1 MSCVNKASQQFKNC
15 CKRLDLSEQQL
26 EQIVYDYTNQQG
38 NENTFPT
45 DTYIEQQLKGIPTS
59 ELSDSQR
66 KLYKL
71 KYEEAQPLDTFE
83 QVQQRVLELQQYYPD
98 DRIRIIQRN
107 NGKYQVV
114 VNTDYSQEETEQ
126 EINQIKKEAIA
137 DGTFMKAPNGKPTNL
152 TERQWLQV
160 RSKAFKEWFGDWI
173 NNPTNASKVVDENG
187 EPLVV
192 YHGSTEEFD
201 TFDVEY
207 IGSNPS
213 SENKGKSKINGFFF
227 TDSYNSGR
235 TYGPTKAVFLNI
247 RQPAL
252 QKQKYKSYDSVTG
265 VNSDGSLTYT
275 KKYYG
280 VNTFKDLSKL
290 KIRLYNDGIIAEGLD
305 DALIHKVAGEDAE
318 EFNESLYGNDY
329 IVFNPNQ
336 IKSATDNV
344 GTFSREDNNIYQNRE
359 IIIPQA
365 AQTLINNGL
374 ESLRQLGVVHRYND
388 SIEAQDIKAT
398 VKDEKERKRKL
409 AALRRKNK
417 NYISYYISKHTG
429 PMTEIDKKGMSKEL
443 TDYLSDR
450 KQYVIEYLSRYNTP
464 KSAIQFDETKNAI
477 RINIDEN
484 KVQEQLNSLNDRI
497 AKNYADA
504 NFDTAFENKTEANN
518 VRKILAYL
526 SEKTG
531 LSYEFIS
538 FKDAKKINKG
548 IDINTNAFVKNNKVY
563 FIQGRRLNTDIAA
576 EEMLHPFVA
585 SIKILNKKAFNSLL
599 KDATKAFPKLEL
611 DIDVTYTQS
620 KDEELV
626 TQALSRAFRED
637 KFDYPE
643 GHPIKD
649 LIRNFFRWA
658 KELFTG
664 LFWNGGLPETITAD
678 MFQENLT
685 IIDLAQIIN
694 SELKLDS
701 GYIEGVRENRESS
714 LEEFYT
720 KQSVDEYVND
730 LMTIDNIKRE
740 GIKVEHFPETE
751 DTDEYW
757 VVSYIPQQ
765 QEEQYQWARTSQNRY
780 EVSSKGDSRFSALNA
795 TFKPGTILFG
805 HDVSGRTIESVYQH
819 GVKQND
825 WTTDNNFK
833 TGIPKSKEIIKGD
846 TEDDSYRDGYL
857 PLWQEWA
864 KQNPEFIAELRQKAK
879 GKVITDM
886 FANTRV
892 SQARALT
899 DILNSQQQTQQTTQ
913 QPSIQQ
919 EEQPQEPSYEE
930 RQLAISEQ
938 VSNLINNDRGL
949 KATELRQL
957 SEQMVYWMSE
967 LISDCQDNPEKIFQ
981 ILGITDY
988 SNSDIEKVTLMSRKQ
1003 IVQMIGVEN
1012 MFNLCKSYVLTPDI
1026 DGTGKGNANINSRAL
1041 RRQAELL
1048 KNNFQGLM
1056 QFSTSV
1062 WSTLEDF
1069 SIGLTATGYDTLE
1082 TSNPDAFLDEEQ
1094 IKERDKQADGEST
1107 QESWQVES
1115 NTIDALTTATQL
1127 VKRELL
1133 HCYLYENTG
1142 EVDDQGKPIKRIKTN
1157 KFGINERLNPRE
1169 AINAI
1174 IKWVQGCWD
1183 LNSMVA
1189 ALKEHQDKNPWVEQL
1204 VNKLSDITGNESD
1217 FQSQFFSCMC
1227 RSFQLYG
1234 VVNENNKR
1242 ELYQHSINKNP
1253 MLQMA
1258 FNGIRDLY
1266 KVGEH
1271 PLLKL
1276 DGIDRK
1282 AFKEFHEDVEQLIN
1296 YSKQKYSE
1304 IQNIDELNTLISHV
1318 YMLLGYYDATPEVV
1332 GAAMSDMT
1340 FKTLVQNLQ
1349 TLRTYLNNEKLNKQ
1363 YNPFDFNANNSII
1376 QVLQNILKPITYIMD
1391 DYAVTQFFESGNM
1404 RQSNVIPSFMTKLF
1418 SKMQLPQKEFE
1429 EFVEKEYGQFDWFY
1443 DKKLKKYKN
1452 EWLSRLVR
1460 MPEEERKKLFEHKV
1474 QLSFNK
1480 KQYMRGMTDSEYA
1493 VSVISEYFTAGK
1505 QTAWYKVPIMSNKP
1519 TSEFIKFI
1527 KYDDSDYK
1535 DRIVV
1540 GMQHIFVQ
1548 ELGRIQTIIK
1558 RQNAGINKSDPR
1570 FIKNFDKNGARFC
1583 FLDFLNP
1590 FLNENKNTEL
1600 GQLLNIKINGTRE
1613 LSTEENARLNDLVK
1627 QEIRNSMEA
1636 RVQQIMES
1644 WRQQGILTAVSQIQ
1658 GFERKPEKAESNWES
1673 AANNAKIENFIWND
1687 TFAAMEILQLTI
1699 TDVAQYKDAEDLQK
1713 RLAQIHA
1720 PGVRGNIQARDY
1732 FGNQVSDGTHRA
1744 VYLTDFDDFI
1754 SNVIDN
1760 VTKVFDK
1767 KIAEAPENEKTQWES
1782 LKESLVGKDGAYRQI
1797 NVADAQAYAC
1807 PTSYRKKAYMFGKWS
1822 REKEK
1827 MYQQLMSGQYDFS
1840 TLKQAFGEP
1849 LKPFL
1854 YSYEEVDAGV
1864 ESSPIETFKIG
1875 VQNKDSEYLLIM
1887 ADALTRNEDTGIPN
1901 ILRAIYDIM
1910 EESHKVKNEN
1920 GKYIASTDGIDDI
1933 QFEST
1938 VKAGLYGR
1946 INLKQFSTDPQGETN
1961 AKDELRSKIFD
1972 GQGGYNN
1979 TYIHETRYED
1989 YCIQQEVPE
1998 HFKDHSQA
2006 HGSQIRYIIPSDL
2019 PLTNANGETIVYSYF
2034 DPATGTERK
2043 LDAKQFKAEYENHCA
2058 TNIQES
2064 LDQLKEEFGLVT
2076 PDGQISFDRKQMNQT
2091 LSEILKREIFSS
2103 PRYGIDMLLACSLN
2117 ADGEFNIPL
2126 GDPIQSR
2133 RIEQLIN
2140 SIIKNRINK
2149 QKIAGGPVV
2158 QVTTFG
2164 TSRDL
2169 NIRFKSNK
2177 GGLLMTRKEFEKSKE
2192 EGTYEEY
2199 IEKYQDGIAYYEI
2212 YAPIYTN
2219 ELFQQFSDRDGN
2231 IDIKRIE
2238 KENPEL
2244 LKIIGYRIPTEDKY
2258 SCFPAKIVGFL
2269 PREAGDAV
2277 MLPADITAITGSD
2290 FDVDK
2295 MYLMRKEFK
2304 EEKKSK
2310 EEITKE
2316 LEDRV
2321 LRGLTGKAKDVTQK
2335 QIEDFMNLREGE
2347 KEPAIKNNISNP
2359 IVKTYANMS
2368 KKKFVEYTEGRQY
2381 HNNMIIDMSYSVLT
2395 NKEIAY
2401 QVLNPGG
2408 FDQQKRM
2415 GYAIAAY
2422 KDPEVRSKYTF
2433 EQLMEMPIDGDG
2445 TTLKS
2450 LCYKNKNLA
2459 FFDTQV
2465 QFYKQNS
2472 AAGMILGM
2480 FAVQK
2485 IAHAILESDGFGID
2499 LGKVFIDKNTNEQI
2513 PFGFCG
2519 MDFQGIVE
2527 VDRRFD
2533 ANNQLI
2539 GKTLGSLVA
2548 SAADAVKD
2556 PVLNLNNINNQTANV
2571 LTTMLRLGIVYEDA
2585 ALLLSQPAI
2594 TKVLQE
2600 HSKRMVNKEFISL
2613 NALIKSRM
2621 QELDDKYYMS
2631 ESENIQSEPLNREDL
2646 IRGFSEENTVEAE
2659 KLEWKVLNAYL
2670 KFDQMSQ
2677 IIKGLTN
2684 ATRYNSVS
2692 NAVGPLIIDNLIME
2706 YKAGKFSDAITY
2718 QGVEAKNINSVFN
2731 IHPIL
2736 DKFSQATIIARRLLG
2751 EMPAYSSDFRILVNN
2766 SGDYTLSKIMGDR
2779 KLFSKLS
2786 DFYQSYLLVQSGFI
2800 NPKDREYY
2808 TDKFPIEF
2816 MKYKEQYSD
2825 NPFVQAIRL
2834 STGTFGGKTKG
2845 ILTLDSVGME
2855 QMQKDKLSSGWADLY
2870 KENPELA
2877 KKLFIYN
2884 FFKGGLGFSPKTFMN
2899 LVPISMKESIENNG
2913 IKYVDVYRHLPSLGN
2928 YSMIFDQFVGNNVGD
2943 FKLVPQRNPYSEHQN
2958 IQGNRI
2964 IITTKF
2970 ENYELDYFKVKGFN
2984 NIYRIFKLQQV
2995 DSITKRKVFVE
3006 VPVLGNQGEFFDVSA
3021 TPINKSNVTNTNTLE
3036 EEGFEPLDEEI
3047 VTEEGYDP
3055 YYTKIAIDIIK
3066 NERGLKNTKEAYERL
3081 KESRKIYEGLSE
3093 QEAEQRKA
3101 DLREAIMKSFKRR
3114 NITFNEEELNKT
3126 TNVFC

>member
-1 MSCVNKASQQFKNC
+1 MSCVNKASQQFKDC

-45 DTYIEQQLKGIPTS
+45 DTYIEQQLRGIPTS

-66 KLYKL
+66 ELYKL

-83 QVQQRVLELQQYYPD
+83 QAQQRILELQQYYPD
-98 DRIRIIQRN
+98 DRIKIIQKN

-126 EINQIKKEAIA
+126 DIKQIKEKTTA
-137 DGTFMKAPNGKPTNL
+137 DGTFMKAPNGNPTNL

-160 RSKAFKEWFGDWI
+160 RTKAFKDWFGDWE
-173 NNPTNASKVVDENG
+173 NDLANASKVVDENG

-192 YHGSTEEFD
+192 YRASSFNGNGDYTVFD
-201 TFDVEY
+201 ETKGGNYRGFY
-207 IGSNPS
+207 FT
-213 SENKGKSKINGFFF
+213 NKESAEIN
-227 TDSYNSGR
+227 YSGR
-235 TYGPTKAVFLNI
+235 NLRAFFLNLTN
-247 RQPAL
+247 PDTSNNFNLL
-252 QKQKYKSYDSVTG
+252 QEDKRELP
-265 VNSDGSLTYT
+265 N
-275 KKYYG
+275 
-280 VNTFKDLSKL
+280 
-290 KIRLYNDGIIAEGLD
+290 NDGMIYAPDGIYADNFEV
-305 DALIHKVAGEDAE
+305 K
-318 EFNESLYGNDY
+318 
-329 IVFNPNQ
+329 VFNPNQ
-336 IKSATDNV
+336 IKSATDNI
-344 GTFSREDNNIYQNRE
+344 GTFSRENNNIYQNIE
-359 IIIPQA
+359 ITIPQTV
-365 AQTLINNGL
+365 QTLINNSL
-374 ESLRQLGVVHRYND
+374 ESLRSLGVVHRYND

-398 VKDEKERKRKL
+398 VKDKKERKKKL
-409 AALRRKNK
+409 DALRRKNK
-417 NYISYYISKHTG
+417 DYISYYISKHTG
-429 PMTEIDKKGMSKEL
+429 PMTQIQKEGMSKEL
-443 TDYLSDR
+443 EDYLSDTE
-450 KQYVIEYLSRYNTP
+450 QYIIEYLSRYNIP
-464 KSAIQFDETKNAI
+464 ESAIQFEETKNAI
-477 RINIDEN
+477 RINIDKN
-484 KVQEQLNSLNDRI
+484 KVQEQLNSLNDKI

-504 NFDTAFENKTEANN
+504 NFDTAFENKAEANN

-531 LSYEFIS
+531 LNYEFIS

-548 IDINTNAFVKNNKVY
+548 IDSNTNAFVKNNKVY
-563 FIQGRRLNTDIAA
+563 FIQGKRLNTDIAA

-585 SIKILNKKAFNSLL
+585 SIKILNKKAFDSLL
-599 KDATKAFPKLEL
+599 ADATKAFPKLKLE
-611 DIDVTYTQS
+611 IDVTYTQN

-637 KFDYPE
+637 KTDYPE

-649 LIRNFFRWA
+649 LIRHFFEWA
-658 KELFTG
+658 KEMFAG

-678 MFQENLT
+678 MFQNNLT

-701 GYIEGVRENRESS
+701 GYIEGIRENKETQT
-714 LEEFYT
+714 EEFYT

-730 LMTIDNIKRE
+730 LIAVDNIKRE
-740 GIKVEHFPETE
+740 DIKVEHFPETE

-757 VVSYIPQQ
+757 IVNYTMQQ
-765 QEEQYQWARTSQNRY
+765 SDINTSQQPTQEEQ
-780 EVSSKGDSRFSALNA
+780 
-795 TFKPGTILFG
+795 
-805 HDVSGRTIESVYQH
+805 
-819 GVKQND
+819 
-825 WTTDNNFK
+825 
-833 TGIPKSKEIIKGD
+833 
-846 TEDDSYRDGYL
+846 
-857 PLWQEWA
+857 
-864 KQNPEFIAELRQKAK
+864 
-879 GKVITDM
+879 
-886 FANTRV
+886 
-892 SQARALT
+892 
-899 DILNSQQQTQQTTQ
+899 
-913 QPSIQQ
+913 QPQ

-930 RQLAISEQ
+930 RQLVISEQ

-967 LISDCQDNPEKIFQ
+967 FISDCQDNPEKIFQ

-1069 SIGLTATGYDTLE
+1069 SIGLTESGYNTLE

-1142 EVDDQGKPIKRIKTN
+1142 EVDDQGKPIKRIKIN

-1183 LNSMVA
+1183 LNSMIA

-1204 VNKLSDITGNESD
+1204 VNKLSDISGNESD

-1234 VVNENNKR
+1234 VVNENDKH

-1258 FNGIRDLY
+1258 FNGIKDLY

-1282 AFKEFHEDVEQLIN
+1282 TFKEFHEDVEQLIN
-1296 YSKQKYSE
+1296 FSKNKYSE
-1304 IQNIDELNTLISHV
+1304 IENIDELNTLISHV

-1349 TLRTYLNNEKLNKQ
+1349 TLRTYLDNEKLNKQ
-1363 YNPFDFNANNSII
+1363 YNPFDFKANNSII
-1376 QVLQNILKPITYIMD
+1376 STLQNILKPITYIMD

-1570 FIKNFDKNGARFC
+1570 FIKNFDKNGVKFC

-1600 GQLLNIKINGTRE
+1600 GRLLNIKINGTRE
-1613 LSTEENARLNDLVK
+1613 LSAEENARLNNLVK

-1658 GFERKPEKAESNWES
+1658 GFERKPEKAEDNWES

-1744 VYLTDFDDFI
+1744 IYLTDFDDFI

-1767 KIAEAPENEKTQWES
+1767 KIAEAPENEKSQWRA

-1822 REKEK
+1822 REKER

-1864 ESSPIETFKIG
+1864 ENSPIETFKIG

-1901 ILRAIYDIM
+1901 ILRAIYDVM

-1920 GKYIASTDGIDDI
+1920 GRYIAATDGIDDI

-1946 INLKQFSTDPQGETN
+1946 INLKQFSTDPQGEAN
-1961 AKDELRSKIFD
+1961 AKNELRSKIFD
-1972 GQGGYNN
+1972 GQGGYNS

-2019 PLTNANGETIVYSYF
+2019 PLTNANNETVVYSYF

-2091 LSEILKREIFSS
+2091 LSEILKREILSS

-2126 GDPIQSR
+2126 GDPIQNR

-2212 YAPIYTN
+2212 YAPMYTN
-2219 ELFQQFSDRDGN
+2219 ELFQQFADRDGN

-2316 LEDRV
+2316 LEDIV
-2321 LRGLTGKAKDVTQK
+2321 LKGLTGKAKDITQK

-2347 KEPAIKNNISNP
+2347 KESAIKNNINNP
-2359 IVKTYANMS
+2359 IVKAYANMS
-2368 KKKFVEYTEGRQY
+2368 KKRFVEYTEGRQY
-2381 HNNMIIDMSYSVLT
+2381 HNNMIIDMSYSVFT
-2395 NKEIAY
+2395 NKEVAY

-2433 EQLMEMPIDGDG
+2433 EQLMEMSIDKGEVN
-2445 TTLKS
+2445 LKS

-2485 IAHAILESDGFGID
+2485 IAHAVLESDGFGID

-2519 MDFQGIVE
+2519 MNFQGIVE

-2533 ANNQLI
+2533 LNNQLI

-2594 TKVLQE
+2594 TKILQE
-2600 HSKRMVNKEFISL
+2600 HSKRMVNKEFINL

-2621 QELDDKYYMS
+2621 QELDDKYYMP
-2631 ESENIQSEPLNREDL
+2631 ESEKVQSEPLSREDL
-2646 IRGFSEENTVEAE
+2646 IRGFSEENTIEAE

-2706 YKAGKFSDAITY
+2706 YKASKFSDAITY
-2718 QGVEAKNINSVFN
+2718 NGVEAKSINSVFN

-2736 DKFSQATIIARRLLG
+2736 DKFSQATVIARRLLG

-2808 TDKFPIEF
+2808 TDKFPVEF

-2913 IKYVDVYRHLPSLGN
+2913 IKYVDVFRHIPSLGN
-2928 YSMIFDQFVGNNVGD
+2928 YSMVFDQFVGNNVGD

-2984 NIYRIFKLQQV
+2984 NVYRIFKLQQV
-2995 DSITKRKVFVE
+2995 DPITKRKVFVE
-3006 VPVLGNQGEFFDVSA
+3006 IPVLGNQGEFFDVSA

-3055 YYTKIAIDIIK
+3055 HYTKIAIDIIK
-3066 NERGLKNTKEAYERL
+3066 NEKGLKDTKEAYETL
-3081 KESRKIYEGLSE
+3081 KSSRKTQEGLSE

-3101 DLREAIMKSFKRR
+3101 KIRETVMNSLRRR

-3126 TNVFC
+3126 TNEFC

>member
-1 MSCVNKASQQFKNC
+1 MSCVNKASQQFKDC
-15 CKRLDLSEQQL
+15 CERLDLSEQQL

-45 DTYIEQQLKGIPTS
+45 DTYIEQQLRGIPTS

-66 KLYKL
+66 ELYKL

-83 QVQQRVLELQQYYPD
+83 QAQQRVLELQQYYPD

-114 VNTDYSQEETEQ
+114 VNTDNIEAFNEENNATKHNKDAKQYYDYLKALAEKEVIRDKTISLKDFNQKYGTNLKYKDKTATSFRERQKETLYGIDVKHAKDKPVFAQKIIDRATLLNYLNDKFGLAVVILSNEEYSKRISDKRSNCFVENDTMYIRERSLKNLTNEQFIEEFLHPTVHDVYKHNKSLSTKLLKEAKKDFSELCSHIEKLYEQ
-126 EINQIKKEAIA
+126 EGQDVINEEIITQVLAKYLNKEISDNGLNTRNIVNYIKN
-137 DGTFMKAPNGKPTNL
+137 F
-152 TERQWLQV
+152 
-160 RSKAFKEWFGDWI
+160 
-173 NNPTNASKVVDENG
+173 
-187 EPLVV
+187 
-192 YHGSTEEFD
+192 
-201 TFDVEY
+201 
-207 IGSNPS
+207 
-213 SENKGKSKINGFFF
+213 
-227 TDSYNSGR
+227 
-235 TYGPTKAVFLNI
+235 
-247 RQPAL
+247 
-252 QKQKYKSYDSVTG
+252 
-265 VNSDGSLTYT
+265 
-275 KKYYG
+275 
-280 VNTFKDLSKL
+280 
-290 KIRLYNDGIIAEGLD
+290 IAE
-305 DALIHKVAGEDAE
+305 I
-318 EFNESLYGNDY
+318 F
-329 IVFNPNQ
+329 
-336 IKSATDNV
+336 
-344 GTFSREDNNIYQNRE
+344 
-359 IIIPQA
+359 
-365 AQTLINNGL
+365 
-374 ESLRQLGVVHRYND
+374 
-388 SIEAQDIKAT
+388 
-398 VKDEKERKRKL
+398 KRFVDL
-409 AALRRKNK
+409 F
-417 NYISYYISKHTG
+417 G
-429 PMTEIDKKGMSKEL
+429 EIDE
-443 TDYLSDR
+443 
-450 KQYVIEYLSRYNTP
+450 
-464 KSAIQFDETKNAI
+464 NAI
-477 RINIDEN
+477 RNHNRFNIRGRYIKDVLNYREFAELIN
-484 KVQEQLNSLNDRI
+484 S
-497 AKNYADA
+497 KNA
-504 NFDTAFENKTEANN
+504 NF
-518 VRKILAYL
+518 AYPL
-526 SEKTG
+526 E
-531 LSYEFIS
+531 
-538 FKDAKKINKG
+538 KG
-548 IDINTNAFVKNNKVY
+548 IIRNNK
-563 FIQGRRLNTDIAA
+563 I
-576 EEMLHPFVA
+576 
-585 SIKILNKKAFNSLL
+585 S
-599 KDATKAFPKLEL
+599 
-611 DIDVTYTQS
+611 
-620 KDEELV
+620 
-626 TQALSRAFRED
+626 
-637 KFDYPE
+637 
-643 GHPIKD
+643 
-649 LIRNFFRWA
+649 
-658 KELFTG
+658 
-664 LFWNGGLPETITAD
+664 
-678 MFQENLT
+678 
-685 IIDLAQIIN
+685 
-694 SELKLDS
+694 
-701 GYIEGVRENRESS
+701 
-714 LEEFYT
+714 EEFYT

-730 LMTIDNIKRE
+730 LIAVDNIKRE
-740 GIKVEHFPETE
+740 DIKVEHFPETE

-757 VVSYIPQQ
+757 VVSYTPQQ
-765 QEEQYQWARTSQNRY
+765 PIEQSISQQLTQEEQ
-780 EVSSKGDSRFSALNA
+780 
-795 TFKPGTILFG
+795 
-805 HDVSGRTIESVYQH
+805 
-819 GVKQND
+819 
-825 WTTDNNFK
+825 
-833 TGIPKSKEIIKGD
+833 
-846 TEDDSYRDGYL
+846 
-857 PLWQEWA
+857 
-864 KQNPEFIAELRQKAK
+864 
-879 GKVITDM
+879 
-886 FANTRV
+886 
-892 SQARALT
+892 
-899 DILNSQQQTQQTTQ
+899 
-913 QPSIQQ
+913 QPQ
-919 EEQPQEPSYEE
+919 EEQTQEPSYEE
-930 RQLAISEQ
+930 RQFAISEQ

-967 LISDCQDNPEKIFQ
+967 FISDCQDNPELVFQ
-981 ILGITDY
+981 VLKITDY
-988 SNSDIEKVTLMSRKQ
+988 SNSDIEKISLMSRKS
-1003 IVQMIGVEN
+1003 IVQTIGVEN
-1012 MFNLCKSYVLTPDI
+1012 MFNLCKSWVLTPDP
-1026 DGTGKGNANINSRAL
+1026 DRTGKGNANINTHRL
-1041 RRQAELL
+1041 KLQADLL
-1048 KNNFQGLM
+1048 KKNFQGLM

-1069 SIGLTATGYDTLE
+1069 SIGLTETGYNTLE

-1142 EVDDQGKPIKRIKTN
+1142 EVDDQGKPIKRIKIN

-1234 VVNENNKR
+1234 VVNENNKH
-1242 ELYQHSINKNP
+1242 ELYQHSVNKNP

-1258 FNGIRDLY
+1258 FNGIKDLY

-1282 AFKEFHEDVEQLIN
+1282 TFKEFHEDVEQLIN
-1296 YSKQKYSE
+1296 FSKNKYSE
-1304 IQNIDELNTLISHV
+1304 IENIDELNTLISHA

-1349 TLRTYLNNEKLNKQ
+1349 TLRTYLDNEKLNKQ

-1376 QVLQNILKPITYIMD
+1376 STLQTILKPITYIMD

-1570 FIKNFDKNGARFC
+1570 FIKNFDKNGAKFC

-1600 GQLLNIKINGTRE
+1600 GRLLNIKINGTRE
-1613 LSTEENARLNDLVK
+1613 LSTEENARLNNLVK

-1658 GFERKPEKAESNWES
+1658 GFERKPEKTEGNWES

-1744 VYLTDFDDFI
+1744 AYLTDFDDFI

-1767 KIAEAPENEKTQWES
+1767 KIAEAPENEKAQWIA
-1782 LKESLVGKDGAYRQI
+1782 LKESLVGEDGAYRQI

-1822 REKEK
+1822 REKER

-1864 ESSPIETFKIG
+1864 ENSPIETFKIG

-1901 ILRAIYDIM
+1901 ILRAIYDVM

-1920 GKYIASTDGIDDI
+1920 GRYIAATDGIDDI

-1946 INLKQFSTDPQGETN
+1946 INLKQFSTDPQGEAN
-1961 AKDELRSKIFD
+1961 AKNELRSKIFD
-1972 GQGGYNN
+1972 GQGGYNS

-2019 PLTNANGETIVYSYF
+2019 PLTNANNETVVYSYF

-2058 TNIQES
+2058 TNIQQS

-2091 LSEILKREIFSS
+2091 LSEILKREILSS

-2212 YAPIYTN
+2212 YAPMYTN
-2219 ELFQQFSDRDGN
+2219 ELFQQFADRDGN

-2310 EEITKE
+2310 KEITKE
-2316 LEDRV
+2316 LEGV
-2321 LRGLTGKAKDVTQK
+2321 LLKGLTGKAKESVQESIKSFMDQSEGRKETSN
-2335 QIEDFMNLREGE
+2335 DF
-2347 KEPAIKNNISNP
+2347 SNP
-2359 IVKTYANMS
+2359 IVKAYANMS
-2368 KKKFVEYTEGRQY
+2368 KKRFVEYTEGRQY

-2395 NKEIAY
+2395 NKEVAY

-2433 EQLMEMPIDGDG
+2433 EQLMEMSIDKGEVN
-2445 TTLKS
+2445 LKS

-2485 IAHAILESDGFGID
+2485 IAHAVLESDGFGID

-2519 MDFQGIVE
+2519 MNFQGIVE

-2533 ANNQLI
+2533 LNNQLI

-2594 TKVLQE
+2594 TKILQE

-2631 ESENIQSEPLNREDL
+2631 ESEKIQSESLNREDL
-2646 IRGFSEENTVEAE
+2646 IRGFSENDVVKAE

-2718 QGVEAKNINSVFN
+2718 QGIEAKSINSVFS

-2736 DKFSQATIIARRLLG
+2736 DKFSQATVIARRLLG

-2786 DFYQSYLLVQSGFI
+2786 DFYQSYLLVQAGFI
-2800 NPKDREYY
+2800 NPKEREYY
-2808 TDKFPIEF
+2808 IDKFPIEF
-2816 MKYKEQYSD
+2816 MKAKENYSD

-2913 IKYVDVYRHLPSLGN
+2913 IKYVDVFRHLPSLGN

-2964 IITTKF
+2964 IITNNF

-2995 DSITKRKVFVE
+2995 DPISKRKIFVE
-3006 VPVLGNQGEFFDVSA
+3006 IPVLGNQGEFFDVSA

-3047 VTEEGYDP
+3047 VTEEGYNP

-3066 NERGLKNTKEAYERL
+3066 NEKGLKDTKEAYETL
-3081 KESRKIYEGLSE
+3081 KSSRKKQEGLSE

-3101 DLREAIMKSFKRR
+3101 KIRETVMNSLRRR

-3126 TNVFC
+3126 TNEFC

>member
-1 MSCVNKASQQFKNC
+1 MSCVNKASQQFKDC

-66 KLYKL
+66 ELYKL

-83 QVQQRVLELQQYYPD
+83 QAQQRVLELQQYYPD
-98 DRIRIIQRN
+98 DRIKIIQRN

-114 VNTDYSQEETEQ
+114 VNTYYFQAETEQ
-126 EINQIKKEAIA
+126 EMQQIKDQAIA

-160 RSKAFKEWFGDWI
+160 RTKAFKDWFGDWI
-173 NNPTNASKVVDENG
+173 NDSKNASKVVDENG
-187 EPLVV
+187 EPLVM
-192 YHGSTEEFD
+192 YHGSNEKFEVFD
-201 TFDVEY
+201 TNISDNPEAGSYFTSDIEY
-207 IGSNPS
+207 A
-213 SENKGKSKINGFFF
+213 KQ
-227 TDSYNSGR
+227 
-235 TYGPTKAVFLNI
+235 YGNNIYSCFLNI
-247 RQPAL
+247 KNPINTEIPL
-252 QKQKYKSYDSVTG
+252 HTENLFSIV
-265 VNSDGSLTYT
+265 SDWF
-275 KKYYG
+275 KKH
-280 VNTFKDLSKL
+280 NKE
-290 KIRLYNDGIIAEGLD
+290 RADGII
-305 DALIHKVAGEDAE
+305 
-318 EFNESLYGNDY
+318 GNDLLEDNMIPSNGWEAMIY
-329 IVFNPNQ
+329 NSNQ
-336 IKSATDNV
+336 AKSVNNIGA
-344 GTFSREDNNIYQNRE
+344 FSTQDNNIYQNRDKAINILA
-359 IIIPQA
+359 IIDDAEKQVYDYLSKSEHKKANKVIKDANKKIHSIYPSLSIA
-365 AQTLINNGL
+365 HNTYELRTTPSL
-374 ESLRQLGVVHRYND
+374 E
-388 SIEAQDIKAT
+388 
-398 VKDEKERKRKL
+398 
-409 AALRRKNK
+409 ALRRLGDTRG
-417 NYISYYISKHTG
+417 SLTVG
-429 PMTEIDKKGMSKEL
+429 EINEL
-443 TDYLSDR
+443 TQMLAN
-450 KQYVIEYLSRYNTP
+450 KFNTT
-464 KSAIQFDETKNAI
+464 F
-477 RINIDEN
+477 
-484 KVQEQLNSLNDRI
+484 
-497 AKNYADA
+497 
-504 NFDTAFENKTEANN
+504 
-518 VRKILAYL
+518 
-526 SEKTG
+526 
-531 LSYEFIS
+531 
-538 FKDAKKINKG
+538 
-548 IDINTNAFVKNNKVY
+548 
-563 FIQGRRLNTDIAA
+563 RLVPESI
-576 EEMLHPFVA
+576 A
-585 SIKILNKKAFNSLL
+585 SIKEKSNNDNTTCYIENNNGVFEIHFNKSVLPTYAQLAEELLHPLTYTIQSKNPELFNSFLNQVN
-599 KDATKAFPKLEL
+599 K
-611 DIDVTYTQS
+611 S
-620 KDEELV
+620 KDSAIKAIAKKVEKLYQDKTQQKIDNEKV
-626 TQALSRAFRED
+626 TQALAFMMKEANIEKYNNDSSIGSVFREILD
-637 KFDYPE
+637 W
-643 GHPIKD
+643 IV
-649 LIRNFFRWA
+649 R
-658 KELFTG
+658 LFT
-664 LFWNGGLPETITAD
+664 NTKISEILPNRYITL
-678 MFQENLT
+678 ENMAY
-685 IIDLAQIIN
+685 I
-694 SELKLDS
+694 LKF
-701 GYIEGVRENRESS
+701 E
-714 LEEFYT
+714 
-720 KQSVDEYVND
+720 
-730 LMTIDNIKRE
+730 NIKFQVDNWTN
-740 GIKVEHFPETE
+740 G
-751 DTDEYW
+751 
-757 VVSYIPQQ
+757 VSFSNRTLQDIEPST
-765 QEEQYQWARTSQNRY
+765 QEEQT
-780 EVSSKGDSRFSALNA
+780 
-795 TFKPGTILFG
+795 
-805 HDVSGRTIESVYQH
+805 
-819 GVKQND
+819 
-825 WTTDNNFK
+825 
-833 TGIPKSKEIIKGD
+833 
-846 TEDDSYRDGYL
+846 
-857 PLWQEWA
+857 
-864 KQNPEFIAELRQKAK
+864 
-879 GKVITDM
+879 
-886 FANTRV
+886 
-892 SQARALT
+892 
-899 DILNSQQQTQQTTQ
+899 
-913 QPSIQQ
+913 
-919 EEQPQEPSYEE
+919 QEPSYEE

-967 LISDCQDNPEKIFQ
+967 FISDCQDNPELVFQ
-981 ILGITDY
+981 VLKITDY
-988 SNSDIEKVTLMSRKQ
+988 SNSDIEKISLMSRKS
-1003 IVQMIGVEN
+1003 IVQTIGVEN
-1012 MFNLCKSYVLTPDI
+1012 MFNLCKSWVLTPDP
-1026 DGTGKGNANINSRAL
+1026 DRTGKGNANINTHRL
-1041 RRQAELL
+1041 KLQADLL
-1048 KNNFQGLM
+1048 KKNFQGLM

-1069 SIGLTATGYDTLE
+1069 SIGLTETGYDILE

-1189 ALKEHQDKNPWVEQL
+1189 ALKKHQDKNPWVEQL
-1204 VNKLSDITGNESD
+1204 VNKLSDINGNESD

-1234 VVNENNKR
+1234 VVNENDKH

-1258 FNGIRDLY
+1258 FNGIKDLY

-1276 DGIDRK
+1276 DGVDRK
-1282 AFKEFHEDVEQLIN
+1282 VFKEFHEDIEQLIN
-1296 YSKQKYSE
+1296 FSKKKYSE
-1304 IQNIDELNTLISHV
+1304 IENKDELNTLISHV
-1318 YMLLGYYDATPEVV
+1318 YMLLGYYDTTPEVV

-1349 TLRTYLNNEKLNKQ
+1349 TLRTYLDNEKLNKQ
-1363 YNPFDFNANNSII
+1363 YNPFDFKANNSII
-1376 QVLQNILKPITYIMD
+1376 STLQNVLRPITYIMD

-1418 SKMQLPQKEFE
+1418 SKMQLPQKKFE
-1429 EFVEKEYGQFDWFY
+1429 EFIEKEYGQFDWFY

-1527 KYDDSDYK
+1527 KYDEPDYK

-1570 FIKNFDKNGARFC
+1570 FIKNFDKNGAKFC

-1600 GQLLNIKINGTRE
+1600 GRLLNIKINGTRE
-1613 LSTEENARLNDLVK
+1613 LSTEENTSLNDLIK
-1627 QEIRNSMEA
+1627 KEIRNSMEA

-1767 KIAEAPENEKTQWES
+1767 KIAEAPENEKAQWKS

-1822 REKEK
+1822 REKER

-1864 ESSPIETFKIG
+1864 ENSPIETFKIG

-1901 ILRAIYDIM
+1901 ILRAIYDVM
-1910 EESHKVKNEN
+1910 EESHKVKTDEK
-1920 GKYIASTDGIDDI
+1920 GKYIAATDGIDDI

-1946 INLKQFSTDPQGETN
+1946 INLKQFSTDPQGEAN
-1961 AKDELRSKIFD
+1961 AKNELRSKIFD
-1972 GQGGYNN
+1972 GQGGYNS

-2019 PLTNANGETIVYSYF
+2019 PLTNANGETVVYSYF

-2091 LSEILKREIFSS
+2091 LSEILKREILSS

-2212 YAPIYTN
+2212 YAPMYTN
-2219 ELFQQFSDRDGN
+2219 ELFQQFADKDGN

-2295 MYLMRKEFK
+2295 MYLMRKKFK

-2316 LEDRV
+2316 LEDM
-2321 LRGLTGKAKDVTQK
+2321 LLEGLTGKAKK
-2335 QIEDFMNLREGE
+2335 DFQE
-2347 KEPAIKNNISNP
+2347 AIKRFMDQSEGKRDTSNDFSNP
-2359 IVKTYANMS
+2359 IVKAYANMS
-2368 KKKFVEYTEGRQY
+2368 KKRFVEYTEGRQY

-2422 KDPEVRSKYTF
+2422 KDPEVRSKYSF
-2433 EQLMEMPIDGDG
+2433 EQLMEMPIDKGEVN
-2445 TTLKS
+2445 LKS

-2485 IAHAILESDGFGID
+2485 IAHAVLESDGFGID

-2519 MDFQGIVE
+2519 IPFQGIVE
-2527 VDRRFD
+2527 VDKRFD

-2613 NALIKSRM
+2613 NALIKARM

-2631 ESENIQSEPLNREDL
+2631 ESEKIQSEPLNREDL
-2646 IRGFSEENTVEAE
+2646 IRGFSESDVVEAE

-2718 QGVEAKNINSVFN
+2718 NGVEAKSINSVFN

-2808 TDKFPIEF
+2808 TDKFPVEF

-2913 IKYVDVYRHLPSLGN
+2913 IKYVDVFRHIPSLGN

-2958 IQGNRI
+2958 IQGNKI
-2964 IITTKF
+2964 IITNKF

-2995 DSITKRKVFVE
+2995 DPVTKRKIFVE
-3006 VPVLGNQGEFFDVSA
+3006 IPVLGNQGEFFDVSA
-3021 TPINKSNVTNTNTLE
+3021 TPINKSNVTNTTLE

-3047 VTEEGYDP
+3047 VAEEGYDP
-3055 YYTKIAIDIIK
+3055 HYTKIAIDIIK
-3066 NERGLKNTKEAYERL
+3066 NEKGLKDTKEAYETL
-3081 KESRKIYEGLSE
+3081 KSSRKTQEGLSE

-3101 DLREAIMKSFKRR
+3101 KIREAIMNSLKRR

-3126 TNVFC
+3126 TNEFC